1 MVVAGEVTGR
11 CVSGISV
18 INLLVQ
24 PVWGYVLLV
33 NMQLTSSTWWKGV
46 EVFSICKNSRIWLRI
61 LTTALEE
68 ELKVLDFVL

>member
-1 MVVAGEVTGR
+1 MVDGEVTGW

-24 PVWGYVLLV
+24 PVWDYVLLV

-46 EVFSICKNSRIWLRI
+46 EAFSIYKELKGMAQDTNDSP
-61 LTTALEE
+61 E
-68 ELKVLDFVL
+68 ELKSLTLFYD